1 MKSKQ
6 GRPPRNSEKG
16 ALRCGR
22 QAMLGDHSISEITR
36 IYYSVT
42 FTSSLDP

>member
-6 GRPPRNSEKG
+6 GRPPQNSEKG

-22 QAMLGDHSISEITR
+22 QAMLGDHSVPLLRE
-36 IYYSVT
+36 
-42 FTSSLDP
+42 